1 LPELK
6 RAIFNYLS
14 ERNEAPQRYVWK
26 AEGAKILEKIQRAR
40 AALARQTS

>member
-1 LPELK
+1 VPELK

-26 AEGAKILEKIQRAR
+26 AEGTKILAKIQRAR
-40 AALARQTS
+40 EASARQNR